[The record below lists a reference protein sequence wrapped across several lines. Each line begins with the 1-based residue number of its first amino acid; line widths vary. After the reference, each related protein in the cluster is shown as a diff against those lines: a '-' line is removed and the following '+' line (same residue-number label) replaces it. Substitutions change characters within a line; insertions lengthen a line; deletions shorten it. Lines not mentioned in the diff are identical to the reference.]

1 VSLRG
6 GDGRV
11 RLFVD
16 LGTAFW
22 LVVAAAFVGFV
33 GIGATVPTLPPYVRH
48 DLGESNLAL
57 GLLIGAFSLAGLLAR
72 LVFGRAADTR
82 GRRWTLAVGLVLGA
96 LGGLFYAVSLGVPG
110 VAVGRVVHGAGEAL
124 VYIGAAAWVVD
135 RAPPERRAQTL
146 ALLGSAVWGGLAL
159 GPLVGEALGSFVAV
173 GWFVAITPLV
183 GLATLAYVP
192 ESHVHRNASRRTPM
206 LPRASIGPGIA
217 LGLTNVSYVALAG
230 FLVLYLAGHGGGGA
244 AAFAVFAVIVLASRI
259 LVGWLPDRVGPRR
272 SLAIGHGLMAGGLAV
287 IALFPSPA
295 VAIAAAVA
303 IGVGYSLPWP
313 SIASFVLGQ
322 APPDERGASV
332 AGLTAFFD
340 LFVGVGGFVAGGIA
354 AVFGYEAVF
363 WLGVGCIGLSSIV
376 VRSVIVEPAP
386 RLAPVPA
393 EAGAGTG

>member
-1 VSLRG
+1 MSLRSGEGRVSL
-6 GDGRV
+6 
-11 RLFVD
+11 FVE
-16 LGTAFW
+16 LGASFW
-22 LVVAAAFVGFV
+22 LVVAAAFIGFV

-48 DLGESNLAL
+48 ELGASNLVL
-57 GLLIGAFSLAGLLAR
+57 GLLIGVFSVAGLAAR
-72 LVFGRAADTR
+72 LGLSRLADVR
-82 GRRWTLAVGLVLGA
+82 GRRFTLAVGLALGA

-110 VAVGRVVHGAGEAL
+110 VAVGRIVHGAGEAL
-124 VYIGAAAWVVD
+124 VYIGAVAWVVD

-159 GPLVGEALGSFVAV
+159 GPLVGEALGSFVAA

-183 GLATLAYVP
+183 GLATLRYVP
-192 ESHVHRNASRRTPM
+192 ESPVRRNPGRRTPV

-217 LGLTNVSYVALAG
+217 LGLTNISYVALAG

-244 AAFAVFAVIVLASRI
+244 AAFAVFAGIVLASRI

-340 LFVGVGGFVAGGIA
+340 LFVGVGGFLAGGIA
-354 AVFGYEAVF
+354 ALFGYEAVF
-363 WLGVGCIGLSSIV
+363 WLGVGCVGLSSLV
-376 VRSVIVEPAP
+376 VRSVIVEAPA
-386 RLAPVPA
+386 RLTPAPA
-393 EAGAGTG
+393 EAGACSG